1 VLAYPE
7 GFLGAGIAISVG
19 LDGPGSEYGQGKEVF
34 LSPKPSTP
42 AVVHTQFPI
51 QWVQGFLSEE

>member
-1 VLAYPE
+1 VLASPK

-19 LDGPGSEYGQGKEVF
+19 LDRPRFEYRQGKEVF

-42 AVVHTQFPI
+42 AVVHT
-51 QWVQGFLSEE
+51 VSHSMGARFLSQE